1 MVRNTVM
8 ITTAIDGDDAWDDV
22 GVNDDDDNNG
32 NEEYNGFDYEKNDE
46 NDEKLGL
53 RRPEVTKNL

>member
-46 NDEKLGL
+46 NDEKNDG
-53 RRPEVTKNL
+53 E

>member
-32 NEEYNGFDYEKNDE
+32 NEEYNGYDYEKNDGD
-46 NDEKLGL
+46 NDESD
-53 RRPEVTKNL
+53 EKNDGE

>member
-32 NEEYNGFDYEKNDE
+32 NEEYNGYDYEKNDGE
-46 NDEKLGL
+46 NDESV
-53 RRPEVTKNL
+53 EKNGGG

>member
-22 GVNDDDDNNG
+22 GDNDDNG
-32 NEEYNGFDYEKNDE
+32 NEEYNGYDYEKNDGD
-46 NDEKLGL
+46 NDESDD
-53 RRPEVTKNL
+53 KNEGE